1 MMSRK
6 PVQELTA
13 GDGGINYQAAGDIIN
28 NGPSRQEVQDIAL
41 GVYRANALEL
51 RGIAEDIAFA
61 RAERVTNDFLNRL
74 MDKDPEAAKNLADP
88 DIQSV
93 MFEAQKEYARS
104 GEEDL
109 AKVLVELLADRTI
122 ETERS
127 LRTLVLNEAI
137 SSVPK
142 LTEQQRRAIGL
153 VFLLRY
159 SRWTGKTPTPEDYFR
174 EFVVKDVLALGKD
187 LPTSGPNY
195 QHIEYVGAGT
205 VSISSFSFGSA
216 LRSGVEGL
224 FTRGFTMDDVPQDLR
239 DAGQIQEGLVPCL
252 RSPERYQVAVMAN
265 QDIPALAKRLGF
277 PHLEQPLINLAQ
289 HGLVQDHEVVEEATA
304 FDERILKVSEAWGS
318 TPLQNLTLTS
328 VGIAIGHT
336 YWRRVTE
343 GTAPLSVWL

>member
-6 PVQELTA
+6 PAQDLTA
-13 GDGGINYQAAGDIIN
+13 GDGGTNYQAGRDIVN
-28 NGPSRQEVQDIAL
+28 NGPSRQEVQEIAL

-61 RAERVTNDFLNRL
+61 RAERITNDFLNRL
-74 MDKDPEAAKNLADP
+74 MEKDPDAAKNLADP

-109 AKVLVELLADRTI
+109 AAVLVDLLADRAV

-137 SSVPK
+137 TSVPK
-142 LTEQQRRAIGL
+142 LTEQQRKAIGL

-159 SRWTGKTPTPEDYFR
+159 SRWTGNTQTAEDYFR
-174 EFVVKDVLALGKD
+174 EFVVKDVLALGHD

-195 QHIEYVGAGT
+195 QHIEYVGAGS
-205 VSISSFSFGSA
+205 VSLSSVSFGNA
-216 LRSGVEGL
+216 LRSGVEAL
-224 FTRGFTMDDVPQDLR
+224 FTRGFSMNDVPEDLR
-239 DAGQIQEGLVPCL
+239 SGGQIQRILIPCI
-252 RSPERYQVAVMAN
+252 RDPEMFQVSIMAI
-265 QDIPALAKRLGF
+265 QDIPERVKDFGM
-277 PHLEQPLINLAQ
+277 PDLEQAAISLANQ
-289 HGLVQDHEVVEEATA
+289 GLLQDQEVVDEAIA
-304 FDERILKVSEAWGS
+304 FDGRIGAVSEAWAS
-318 TPLQNLTLTS
+318 SSIQNLTLTS

-336 YWRRVTE
+336 YWRKVT
-343 GTAPLSVWL
+343 GGSAPLSVWL